1 MNSSVGRIVAIGLVF
16 LLAVVVPTLSVYQIE
31 LITQMLIYAIFA
43 MSLDILLGY
52 TGLPSLGHAAYFG
65 LAAYVTAIIS
75 LRLSVPFALAAPAGV
90 AASVIAAALFN
101 LLALRTSRGYYLMI
115 TLALSQ
121 LLWSLAVSWT
131 ELTGGDNG
139 LPGLERP
146 GAIASAA
153 GFFYVTLT
161 VFIVS
166 TLALS
171 VLVRSPVGYALK
183 GVRENE
189 GRMRALGYDVWK
201 YKYFASLVAA
211 LFAAIAGELF
221 LYLNG
226 FVSPSALSVTV
237 SAQVLMMVLVGA
249 AGTLFGP
256 VLGAVLFVLLQ
267 YVVSSYTERWLFVIG
282 LIYVVIALYA
292 PRGAFA
298 FLSAS
303 LRRPRSAG

>member
-1 MNSSVGRIVAIGLVF
+1 
-16 LLAVVVPTLSVYQIE
+16 
-31 LITQMLIYAIFA
+31 

-65 LAAYVTAIIS
+65 LAAYATAILSLRFALPFAVAMPAGIVASVTA
-75 LRLSVPFALAAPAGV
+75 AAV
-90 AASVIAAALFN
+90 FN

-146 GAIASAA
+146 KVVALLASPI
-153 GFFYVTLT
+153 GYFYLSLA
-161 VFIVS
+161 VFAVCAV
-166 TLALS
+166 ALS
-171 VLVRSPVGYALK
+171 VFVRSPVGYALL

-189 GRMRALGYDVWK
+189 GRMRTLGYAVWQ
-201 YKYFASLVAA
+201 YKYFSTLVAA
-211 LFAAIAGELF
+211 FFAGVAGELF
-221 LYLNG
+221 VYLDG
-226 FVSPSALSVTV
+226 FVSPSALSVTL